1 MFWGTILCF
10 QGSWRPRRGKCGG
23 CTADVYCSWHRK
35 RQFHFR
41 KECAQSKVCSHKIL
55 STSNVSDIRWKVL
68 HLYFHY
74 LKMHTFKGY
83 SFMKKFYSKMSLEN
97 SALSSMIYFL
107 ICIRCS
113 FFFGGFLLFFLSI
126 SITYP
131 SRKKILDRSYK
142 PQRAFRNVP
151 YFLVIHAPFPV
162 CSFLP
167 WMFILC

>member
-83 SFMKKFYSKMSLEN
+83 RFMKKFYSKMSLEN

-113 FFFGGFLLFFLSI
+113 FFFFGSFCCFFFQFPLL
-126 SITYP
+126 TPQGRKYWTGPTNPKEP
-131 SRKKILDRSYK
+131 SGMCPI
-142 PQRAFRNVP
+142 F
-151 YFLVIHAPFPV
+151 
-162 CSFLP
+162 
-167 WMFILC
+167 